1 MLSDYNVDSFIQSSK
16 KRQLEL
22 EKMLSEHKNQN
33 KIRERKKLSVMYE
46 KSQENKKQ
54 IEKRW
59 KDDMMKEHI
68 KAYALK
74 VRIEREEA
82 DK

>member
-1 MLSDYNVDSFIQSSK
+1 
-16 KRQLEL
+16 
-22 EKMLSEHKNQN
+22 
-33 KIRERKKLSVMYE
+33 MYE

-68 KAYALK
+68 KAHALK